1 MRRQITAQEYNEF
14 FEFFDNY
21 TNYTKMRCIT
31 PETTPI
37 NNSKFSDI
45 EYKSINSFEELNNL
59 QVILKEHT
67 WYYLTVYFGYKGK
80 FVVIKHYLIDNIFDT
95 PFWRTGIKEFAHFTN
110 KLPIPIFLDYMGH
123 SEGQIFKGSYFF
135 KFLTFLLEEEDFY
148 A

>member
-1 MRRQITAQEYNEF
+1 MRRQITAKEYNEF

-21 TNYTKMRCIT
+21 TNYTKIRD
-31 PETTPI
+31 TTSTTAPI
-37 NNSKFSDI
+37 NSSKFSDI
-45 EYKSINSFEELNNL
+45 EYKSINSFEELNSL

-80 FVVIKHYLIDNIFDT
+80 FVVIKNYLIDNIFNK

-110 KLPIPIFLDYMGH
+110 KLPSFLDYMGH
-123 SEGQIFKGSYFF
+123 TEGQIFKGSYFS
-135 KFLTFLLEEEDFY
+135 KLLAFLLESEDFY

>member
-14 FEFFDNY
+14 FEFFNDY
-21 TNYTKMRCIT
+21 TSYVKMKCIT

-110 KLPIPIFLDYMGH
+110 KLPSFLDYMGH
-123 SEGQIFKGSYFF
+123 SEGQIFKGSYFS
-135 KFLTFLLEEEDFY
+135 KLLAFLLESEDFY
-148 A
+148 V